1 MTKAIAMMNDTEFN
15 RFARRSE
22 LNDLHQYLRRVA
34 ESKQSRVPFT
44 VNPSNY
50 MDSTLIARMDLFASE
65 FVKFID
71 TPKLDYLKQLEAFK
85 LYSIAK
91 GRYEITLVY
100 PTSKLTFAKK
110 VFTTLGNNKCQLK
123 ELRGRQRDL
132 SRYESV
138 FFYEIECSCITREL
152 INGGV
157 YNVALLVYTLLK
169 LGK

>member
-50 MDSTLIARMDLFASE
+50 MDSELIARMDLFALE

-71 TPKLDYLKQLEAFK
+71 TLKLDYLKQLEAFK

-91 GRYEITLVY
+91 GHYEITLVY
-100 PTSKLTFAKK
+100 PTSKLTFAKR

-123 ELRGRQRDL
+123 ELRGCQINV
-132 SRYESV
+132 SRHKSV